1 MDSFAASLLE
11 TEVINEE
18 DCRVLKMAALLH
30 DIGHFP
36 FSHMIRRWDSPKGR
50 FPRHEDMARVII
62 NSGELASLID
72 DKNDRNKIVQLIT
85 GVTDNPI
92 FGYLM
97 SSDVDVDRL
106 DYLIRDAYHAGV
118 TYGGID
124 LDRIAETIS
133 HDEKGICFMEKG
145 IQAVENFL
153 LARYHMYD
161 SLYNHRTV
169 VGFRLLL
176 QKIHEQLVEQGRM
189 YDSDTVSKLSDD
201 EWNGYTDWYLLSVM
215 MKNRRVGGTLSDM
228 ICDFFG
234 RIPLELVDSETSF
247 DRASVSE
254 KYMGFQELSSIHEM
268 ERFSE
273 SCGVDSKWILYEEV
287 NSEFTK
293 IEEQARP
300 LRIQLKSGSVQSY
313 KDYRPQLA
321 SIAKNEI
328 RLYTRKKY
336 ADKVGPA
343 LEKYLLH

>member
-1 MDSFAASLLE
+1 
-11 TEVINEE
+11 
-18 DCRVLKMAALLH
+18 
-30 DIGHFP
+30 
-36 FSHMIRRWDSPKGR
+36 
-50 FPRHEDMARVII
+50 
-62 NSGELASLID
+62 
-72 DKNDRNKIVQLIT
+72 
-85 GVTDNPI
+85 
-92 FGYLM
+92 
-97 SSDVDVDRL
+97 
-106 DYLIRDAYHAGV
+106 
-118 TYGGID
+118 
-124 LDRIAETIS
+124 
-133 HDEKGICFMEKG
+133 
-145 IQAVENFL
+145 
-153 LARYHMYD
+153 
-161 SLYNHRTV
+161 
-169 VGFRLLL
+169 
-176 QKIHEQLVEQGRM
+176 M

-254 KYMGFQELSSIHEM
+254 KYMRFQELSSIHEM